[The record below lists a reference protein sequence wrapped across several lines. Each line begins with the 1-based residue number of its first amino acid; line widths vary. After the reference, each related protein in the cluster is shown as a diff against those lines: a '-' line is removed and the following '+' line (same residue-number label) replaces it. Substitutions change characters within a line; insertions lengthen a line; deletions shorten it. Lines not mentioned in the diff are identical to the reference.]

1 MESNVADNPRW
12 TEDIG
17 LDAIQTMF
25 RHCSPRTNGLT
36 TARLRLVSPILEGSD
51 VLYVNAT
58 GSGKSCA
65 FSTPTVVWNEY
76 NTNPGLYPRGSRMFK
91 KPVGLVI
98 TPRKGLGHNLV
109 RDLLVYFE
117 NQLTDL
123 HLWVK
128 DHSAISALAYTS
140 EIVAQDQR

>member
-1 MESNVADNPRW
+1 MELIIQGGLR
-12 TEDIG
+12 IG

-25 RHCSPRTNGLT
+25 RHCSPRTNGLI
-36 TARLRLVSPILEGSD
+36 TALLRLVSPILEGSD

-58 GSGKSCA
+58 GSGESCA

-76 NTNPGLYPRGSRMFK
+76 HTNPDLYPRGLRTFK

-98 TPRKGLGHNLV
+98 TPRKVLAHNLV
-109 RDLLVYFE
+109 CDLLVYLE

-123 HLWVK
+123 YL
-128 DHSAISALAYTS
+128 
-140 EIVAQDQR
+140 